1 MFSVPSVIS
10 AVKRYFDRLT
20 AFLPFCLTAENTE
33 STEIHGEIGNKNRI
47 KYSPC
52 ISVFSVV
59 KRYFDRFLFNRRG
72 HGEHRDTQRDKVIYH
87 FTFSLEKNLS

>member
-33 STEIHGEIGNKNRI
+33 STEIHREIGNKNQI

-52 ISVFSVV
+52 ISVFSVFSVV
-59 KRYFDRFLFNRRG
+59 KRYFDCFCLTAEG
-72 HGEHRDTQRDKVIYH
+72 TESTEIHREFGNNIII
-87 FTFSLEKNLS
+87 